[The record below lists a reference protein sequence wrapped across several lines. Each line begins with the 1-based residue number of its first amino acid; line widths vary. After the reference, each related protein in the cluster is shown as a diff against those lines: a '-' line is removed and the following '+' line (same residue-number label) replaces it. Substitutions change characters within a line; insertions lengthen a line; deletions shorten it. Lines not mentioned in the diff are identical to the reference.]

1 MSYEDFTTRFD
12 GVGNQYNVMALV
24 GNGFDI
30 QVLSNLDAQTDTR
43 YESFYYYLKYRK
55 FNPDNCIFKEM
66 QYLLEKGASNWSDV
80 EYAISSLLSVRK
92 VRPQV
97 ISDNLKQI
105 QREFSSFLDQTVT
118 PDVLASLG
126 DAAVGSNRT
135 ILSFTEFLGDI
146 KDPKEY
152 NKMILPSRLNIGD
165 LFNYRFINFNYTTL
179 LDDFVYLDQVQF
191 DPHPYKSSDR
201 NITFHPDPRGLG
213 SRERRDFTMVGYL
226 VSDVVHPH
234 GIQYVP
240 RSLLFGVDDMDNE
253 RRKLSKPYW
262 AQNEVKYGHLF
273 PDTDL
278 FIIFGCSL
286 GRTDRWWWHA
296 IIDGL
301 KKRDEAELILYWR
314 QERGVDKGFLM
325 ESDFRKRFAEAA
337 GYRADNSEVMNIL
350 DRKMR
355 VVLYDDKME
364 RAWLNTAADTLPSW
378 ASELN
383 LPSSS

>member
-1 MSYEDFTTRFD
+1 MSYEDFTARFD
-12 GVGNQYNVMALV
+12 EVRSQYNVMALV

-30 QVLSNLDAQTDTR
+30 QVLSNLEAQTDTR
-43 YESFYYYLKYRK
+43 YESFYHYLKYRK
-55 FNPDNCIFKEM
+55 FSPDNCIFKEM
-66 QYLLEKGASNWSDV
+66 QRLLEEGASNWSDV

-92 VRPQV
+92 IKPQV

-118 PDVLASLG
+118 PDVLVRLG
-126 DAAVGSNRT
+126 DAAVSGNHT
-135 ILSFTEFLGDI
+135 ILSFTEFLGDV
-146 KDPKEY
+146 KDSGEY

-179 LDDFVYLDQVQF
+179 LDDFIYLDQTQF
-191 DPHPYKSSDR
+191 DPHPYKLSDR
-201 NITFHPDPRGLG
+201 NIDFHPNPRGYSG
-213 SRERRDFTMVGYL
+213 SSERTDFTMVGYL

-240 RSLLFGVDDMDNE
+240 RSLLFGVDDIDGSG
-253 RRKLSKPYW
+253 RKLAKPYW

-273 PDTDL
+273 SETDL

-286 GRTDRWWWHA
+286 GQTDRWWWHA

-301 KKRDEAELILYWR
+301 KEKDEAELILYWR
-314 QERGVDKGFLM
+314 QEVGVGRGCLAEADL
-325 ESDFRKRFAEAA
+325 RKRFAEAA
-337 GYRADNSEVMNIL
+337 GYNVGNSEVMDVL

-355 VVLYDDKME
+355 VVLYDDKTE
-364 RAWLNTAADTLPSW
+364 RAWLNTATDTLPSW
-378 ASELN
+378 ASKHN
-383 LPSSS
+383 LPSF